1 MIKLIIF
8 DLDGVIVEA
17 KNIHY
22 ESLNLAISKYDEMCV
37 IDWNDHLSKY
47 VSSPL
52 MPSESPKRPPFG
64 VKKRFVLDQLDKTK
78 SLVDSIA
85 FIDCGSFFL
94 ESFVSF
100 CCTFSSPPISI

>member
-8 DLDGVIVEA
+8 DLDGVLVEA

-47 VSSPL
+47 DGL
-52 MPSESPKRPPFG
+52 KTQQ
-64 VKKRFVLDQLDKTK
+64 KLDMLTK
-78 SLVDSIA
+78 EKGL
-85 FIDCGSFFL
+85 
-94 ESFVSF
+94 
-100 CCTFSSPPISI
+100 PISFHKPIWDEKQKTTYFHIFQITDIKLLAEAIQLEKLF